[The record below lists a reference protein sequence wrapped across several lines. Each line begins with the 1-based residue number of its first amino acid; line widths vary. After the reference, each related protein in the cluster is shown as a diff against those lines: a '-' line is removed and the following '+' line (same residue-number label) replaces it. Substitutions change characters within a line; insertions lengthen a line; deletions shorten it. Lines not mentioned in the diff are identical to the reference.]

1 MSASPVPAPVN
12 AAAASTHRSR
22 YPLQFGIAVA
32 FTLLIVL
39 FGSALIGFNYQESK
53 AMALISAQDIFT
65 RITRQVTTNIRELY
79 APAEAIVDLTVQ
91 LPAAEGSATG
101 DRAALLKYFAEALR
115 ESTTI
120 SSLYVGYTTGEFF
133 QVNALRDYADTR
145 AALEAPTAAAFAV
158 VSIVQQGK
166 ARQRRVDYYDAN
178 LNRIGSRVSPTVD
191 YDPRTRPW
199 YQAAIGTDKQ
209 IGSGFYL
216 FHTPRVLGTTAA
228 RRTPHGKSVVGADL
242 TLRDLSQGIGEQRV
256 TVSTEILVFN
266 AQGSVISYA
275 GQSQSAHASRS
286 SAQSSARLPKV
297 RELGDPL
304 FEKLHD
310 EFVAG
315 SRTGEVVLSVAGRD
329 WFGSI
334 SPLPLR
340 SGNQAYLAVL
350 VPQDELLA
358 GVRTLRDRSVVI
370 SLVLLLVAILAGWW
384 FARRIAV
391 SLRTLAEEAQQI
403 RQLKFDTPITVRSR
417 FIEVDDLALT
427 LAMTK
432 SAVQDFVEISK
443 ALSAEP
449 DFDRLLERIL
459 AHVRTAC
466 HADGGGIALVS
477 DDGQQF
483 AFALIVNPRI
493 ALHQGGTSG
502 NPISAAPVVLPEMAS
517 ATLRSSPA
525 EFAIRTGHTLI
536 VDDIAADAHYDWAPL
551 QQRYAHTDYRCQ
563 SFLIMPLRNR
573 KNEIIGVLELVNAR
587 GDDADAL
594 TGFRPEVV
602 SYAEAL
608 SSQAAIA
615 LDNRRLLKA
624 QKDLLD
630 AFIQLIAGA
639 IDAKSPY
646 TSGHCQ
652 RVPELARLLAHA
664 AHDSE
669 AAAFRDFHLSDEE
682 WYELHIAS
690 WLHDCGKV
698 TTPEYVVDKA
708 TKLECLYNRIHEV
721 RMRFEVLWRDAQI
734 EQYQALLSGSIDE
747 ATLQRQLDARLTQL
761 REDFAFVAECNVGG
775 EFMADERIA
784 RLLAIGSQPWK
795 RYFDDRIGL
804 SHEEQL
810 RKEKTAAPALP
821 AVETL
826 LANKV
831 EHIIERDAGRSP
843 FGDNIHGFDM
853 EVPAHAFNHGELHNL
868 SIRRGTLTDE
878 ERFKINE
885 HITQTIMLLGKL
897 PFPRELRRVP
907 RWAGTH
913 HEKLDGSGYP
923 RRLHA
928 EQLSIPD
935 RIMAI
940 ADIFEAL
947 TASDRPYKKA
957 KTLSETLR
965 IMSFMRNDNHIC
977 PDLFALFLT
986 SGTYLDYARRFLT
999 PDQIDAVDVS
1009 AYLARKTAG

>member
-1 MSASPVPAPVN
+1 MSATPTPPSN
-12 AAAASTHRSR
+12 RAATTTQRR
-22 YPLQFGIAVA
+22 FPLQFGIASA

-39 FGSALIGFNYQESK
+39 FGGALIGFNYNESK
-53 AMALISAQDIFT
+53 AMALVSAQDLFT
-65 RITRQVTTNIRELY
+65 RITRQVTANIRELY
-79 APAEAIVDLTVQ
+79 APAEAIVDLTIQ
-91 LPAAEGSATG
+91 LPAAEGSSEA
-101 DRAALLKYFAEALR
+101 DRATLLKYFAEALR
-115 ESTTI
+115 ESATI
-120 SSLYVGYTTGEFF
+120 SSLYVGYPTGEFF
-133 QVNALRDYADTR
+133 QVNALREDADTR
-145 AALEAPTAAAFAV
+145 AVLEAPASAAYAV
-158 VSIVQQGK
+158 VSIVLHGK
-166 ARQRRVDYYDAN
+166 TRQRHIDYYDAR
-178 LNRIGSRVSPTVD
+178 LNRIGSRVSPSVD

-199 YQAAIGTDKQ
+199 YQAAIVTDKQ

-228 RRTPHGKSVVGADL
+228 RRTPHGKAVVGADL
-242 TLRDLSQGIGEQRV
+242 TLRNLSHGIGEQRV
-256 TVSTEILVFN
+256 TPSTEIMVFS
-266 AQGSVISYA
+266 AQGKVISYA
-275 GQSQSAHASRS
+275 GQSKSVQDARQAAHA
-286 SAQSSARLPKV
+286 QARLPSV
-297 RELGDPL
+297 RDLGDPL
-304 FEKLHD
+304 FLQLHD
-310 EFVAG
+310 DFISS
-315 SRTGEVVLSVAGRD
+315 SRTGQVIMNIAGRE

-334 SPLPLR
+334 SALPLR

-358 GVRTLRDRSVVI
+358 GVRALRDKSVAI
-370 SLVLLLVAILAGWW
+370 SLVLLLVAIVAGWW

-391 SLRTLAEEAQQI
+391 SLRTLADEAQQI
-403 RQLKFDTPITVRSR
+403 RRLKLDTPITVRSR

-427 LAMTK
+427 MAMTK
-432 SAVQDFVEISK
+432 SAVQNFVETSK
-443 ALSAEP
+443 ALSAEA
-449 DFDRLLERIL
+449 DFERLLERIL
-459 AHVRTAC
+459 EHVRSAC
-466 HADGGGIALVS
+466 RADGGGIALVS

-483 AFALIVNPRI
+483 AFALIVNSRT
-493 ALHQGGTSG
+493 ALHRGGTSG
-502 NPISAAPVVLPEMAS
+502 IPISVAPVVLTDT
-517 ATLRSSPA
+517 ATALPSPA
-525 EFAIRTGHTLI
+525 EVAIRAGRTLI
-536 VDDIAADAHYDWAPL
+536 VDDIAAASGYDWAPL
-551 QQRYAHTDYRCQ
+551 QQRYASPGYGCQ
-563 SFLIMPLRNR
+563 SFLVMPLRNR

-587 GDDADAL
+587 REDGDDL

-652 RVPELARLLAHA
+652 RVPELARMLARA

-669 AAAFRDFHLSDEE
+669 APAFREFHLSDEE

-734 EQYQALLSGSIDE
+734 EQYQARVAGQIDQD
-747 ATLQRQLDARLTQL
+747 TMQRHLDARLAQL
-761 REDFAFVAECNVGG
+761 REDFAFIAECNVGG
-775 EFMADERIA
+775 EFMADDRIA
-784 RLLAIGSQPWK
+784 RLQALGSQSWT

-810 RKEKTAAPALP
+810 RKSKTVAATLP
-821 AVETL
+821 AAETL
-826 LANKV
+826 LADKT
-831 EHIIERDAGRSP
+831 EHIIERDSGRSP
-843 FGDNIHGFDM
+843 FGDNAYGFDM
-853 EVPAHAFNHGELHNL
+853 DVPVHAFNHGELHNL
-868 SIRRGTLTDE
+868 AIRRGTLTDE

-885 HITQTIMLLGKL
+885 HITQTIILLGKL

-957 KTLSETLR
+957 KTLSETIR

-977 PDLFALFLT
+977 PDLFALFLS
-986 SGTYLDYARRFLT
+986 SGTYLEYARAYLA
-999 PDQIDAVDVS
+999 PEQIDAVDIALFTTKKS
-1009 AYLARKTAG
+1009 SG

>member
-1 MSASPVPAPVN
+1 MSAMPSPPPVN
-12 AAAASTHRSR
+12 IATTAVRR

-39 FGSALIGFNYQESK
+39 FGSALIGFHYKESK
-53 AMALISAQDIFT
+53 AMALVSAQDLFA
-65 RITRQVTTNIRELY
+65 RITRQVSTNIRELY

-91 LPAAEGSATG
+91 LPAAEGGAAA
-101 DRAALLKYFAEALR
+101 DRATLLKYFAEALR

-120 SSLYVGYTTGEFF
+120 SSLYVGYPTGEFF
-133 QVNALRDYADTR
+133 QVNALRDYADSR
-145 AALEAPTAAAFAV
+145 AVLEAPAPAAFAA
-158 VSIVQQGK
+158 VSIVQRGK
-166 ARQRRVDYYDAN
+166 AHQRRIDYYDTN
-178 LNRIGSRVSPTVD
+178 LKLIGSRVSPTVD

-199 YQAAIGTDKQ
+199 YQAAIATDKQ

-242 TLRDLSQGIGEQRV
+242 TLRDLSRGIGEQRV
-256 TVSTEILVFN
+256 TASTEILVFN
-266 AQGSVISYA
+266 AQGKVISYA
-275 GQSQSAHASRS
+275 GQSQKVNAARSSAHAE
-286 SAQSSARLPKV
+286 ARLPGV
-297 RELGDPL
+297 RELGEPL

-310 EFVAG
+310 EFITG
-315 SRTGEVVLSVAGRD
+315 NRTGQVLMNIAGRD

-358 GVRTLRDRSVVI
+358 GVRALRDRSVVI
-370 SLVLLLVAILAGWW
+370 SLCLLLLAILAGWW
-384 FARRIAV
+384 FARRIAI
-391 SLRTLAEEAQQI
+391 SLRTLAGEAQQI

-427 LAMTK
+427 MAMTK

-459 AHVRTAC
+459 EHVRSAC
-466 HADGGGIALVS
+466 HADGGAIALVS
-477 DDGQQF
+477 DDGRQF

-493 ALHQGGTSG
+493 ALHRGGTSG
-502 NPISAAPVVLPEMAS
+502 KPVSAAPVVLPEKAS
-517 ATLRSSPA
+517 ATVLPSPA
-525 EFAIRTGHTLI
+525 EVAIRTGRSLI
-536 VDDIAADAHYDWAPL
+536 VEDTAADTRYDWAPL
-551 QQRYAHTDYRCQ
+551 QQRYAQSDYRCQ
-563 SFLIMPLRNR
+563 SFLVMPLRNR

-587 GDDADAL
+587 SEGTDTL

-652 RVPELARLLAHA
+652 RVPELARMLARA

-669 AAAFRDFHLSDEE
+669 APAFRDFHLSDEE

-734 EQYQALLSGSIDE
+734 EQYQALVSGQVDQ
-747 ATLQRQLDARLTQL
+747 ATLQHQMDARLAQL
-761 REDFAFVAECNVGG
+761 REDFAFIAECNVGG
-775 EFMADERIA
+775 EFMADERVA
-784 RLLAIGSQPWK
+784 RLLTIGSQAWK

-810 RKEKTAAPALP
+810 RKEKTAALALP

-831 EHIIERDAGRSP
+831 EHIIERDAGRPP

-923 RRLHA
+923 RRLHG

-977 PDLFALFLT
+977 PDLFALFLS
-986 SGTYLDYARRFLT
+986 SGTYLEYARAFLA
-999 PDQIDAVDVS
+999 PEQIDAVDIS
-1009 AYLARKTAG
+1009 LYLARNPAG